1 MTQLPPPSSVVC
13 LRPSFVLSL
22 PIHLPADRLLVSLGL
37 GENNRPIFAELD
49 FQFCGARLDV
59 RGRDKEG
66 GEAACVV
73 SEQRRVIV
81 TEKVSEKKTNRGGG
95 SSGRG
100 VKEDKRCQGFLH
112 ATA

>member
-1 MTQLPPPSSVVC
+1 MTQLPPPSSIVC

-22 PIHLPADRLLVSLGL
+22 PIHLPTDRLLVSLGL

-66 GEAACVV
+66 GEAASVV

-81 TEKVSEKKTNRGGG
+81 TEKVSENRGGG